1 LYLSAFVFLY
11 VCLRILPQL
20 VTWARLGSAELSS
33 GHLSLDPLKLL
44 DISILVE
51 ALYKNTSLF
60 IHKHDTVTVTV
71 LRVTCRRLNR
81 LILADITYVV
91 IPTDTYHALFG
102 ASAIAANGLLRY
114 SFGAVFPLFT
124 LQL

>member
-1 LYLSAFVFLY
+1 VNSVWSPKLDICIWDSVVEASRRREEPVY
-11 VCLRILPQL
+11 LRILPQL
-20 VTWARLGSAELSS
+20 VTWAKFGSAELSS
-33 GHLSLDPLKLL
+33 GHLSLDSLKFL

-91 IPTDTYHALFG
+91 IPTEPNKPH
-102 ASAIAANGLLRY
+102 N
-114 SFGAVFPLFT
+114 
-124 LQL
+124 